1 MGGGISWQTVWKD
14 FKRLIIPYWVT
25 VFVVM
30 LIMTGYM
37 LFKNPSELTDKINSE
52 IIAAIWGSGYKHKAH
67 IWGNF
72 PVVGAIW
79 FLPALFYCRSVFS
92 FAYRIVNKLEISP
105 FRRIT
110 YLGITSII
118 ISISFTLLDN
128 FVVYLPGS
136 ANSGL
141 SAIIFM
147 FIGYSCNHF
156 RRILHN
162 RRILYLAVGIIIINL
177 PVGGFG
183 MANCFYMCYPL
194 NVLGAAATTA
204 ILYLLCKYIMKVM
217 PVSSVL
223 GWCGRCSLLILCV
236 HSTFLST
243 RSIYPFFSEGLIDIL
258 FCIIYSFLFAW
269 LLSKIKVVKVI
280 FKV

>member
-1 MGGGISWQTVWKD
+1 
-14 FKRLIIPYWVT
+14 
-25 VFVVM
+25 
-30 LIMTGYM
+30 M

-204 ILYLLCKYIMKVM
+204 IAAGST
-217 PVSSVL
+217 PP
-223 GWCGRCSLLILCV
+223 GRQATDRKAAQTCAWTCRALPGRPAQG
-236 HSTFLST
+236 HS
-243 RSIYPFFSEGLIDIL
+243 RSRRT
-258 FCIIYSFLFAW
+258 AW
-269 LLSKIKVVKVI
+269 
-280 FKV
+280 